1 MMKYIII
8 PGILLLMICNLT
20 TLLSAQDFK
29 ETIKFA
35 DSQFSLGN
43 YQLAVKEYQRAL
55 FFGKNDS
62 SDYLY
67 KKIAHAF
74 FKNQKFDQ
82 ANYFYDLSYKTA
94 TNDSLKKELIFNKTQ
109 CYMLLGDFQKSI
121 YELTGLGNDLSE
133 YFRNKRDFYFAITYF
148 GLEDF
153 EQSKIYFI
161 SLTNKKPEAKQE
173 IEKIF
178 KSKKNLYRPNPK
190 TAKTLSMI
198 VPGSGQLY
206 AGDIKNSINSIVLIG
221 GIAILG
227 LRVYNEYSLFDT
239 FMSVFPWFT
248 RYYQGGYN
256 KAFDIA
262 VKKRAIRRN
271 KTYKQILKVIGNS

>member
-1 MMKYIII
+1 MKYIII